1 MSKSNV
7 FEIFPVHP
15 LKIWATKRKIHLKK
29 LAEDLN
35 TTYLTIYRIN
45 EYRQKPSPKLAKKIH
60 EITGIPILHLL
71 YPEDYL
77 KENKK
82 SERIA

>member
-1 MSKSNV
+1 MPNN
-7 FEIFPVHP
+7 IFPVHP

-29 LAEDLN
+29 LAQKLN
-35 TTYLTIYRIN
+35 TTYVTIYRIN
-45 EYRQKPSPKLAKKIH
+45 EYKTKPSPKLAKKIH
-60 EITGIPILHLL
+60 EITDIPILHLL